1 MRAPPIVRQHGGVNG
16 RSDIPPDMSD
26 EALDRVFCLDADDE
40 EGGSW
45 VEALLPYSN
54 FVIEGPPADALRVAI
69 ALCDAAPDDDW
80 LCHMGVAVIE
90 PLLDLHWKAI
100 GDAFEA
106 KAKRNSAVRK
116 ALSCALLDIRPS
128 RAGRA
133 VEQRFYA
140 LIRPEDD
147 IGRQP
152 RQ

>member
-1 MRAPPIVRQHGGVNG
+1 VSG
-16 RSDIPPDMSD
+16 RSDIPDISD
-26 EALDRVFCLDADDE
+26 EALDRVFRTEADE
-40 EGGSW
+40 EHGGW

-54 FVIEGPPADALRVAI
+54 FVIEGPPADGLRVAI
-69 ALCDAAPDDDW
+69 ALCDAAPDDDA
-80 LCHMGVAVIE
+80 LCHLGVAVIE
-90 PLLDLHWKAI
+90 PLLDLHWKTI

-106 KAKRNSAVRK
+106 KARRNSALRK

-140 LIRPEDD
+140 LIRPDDD

-152 RQ
+152 SQ